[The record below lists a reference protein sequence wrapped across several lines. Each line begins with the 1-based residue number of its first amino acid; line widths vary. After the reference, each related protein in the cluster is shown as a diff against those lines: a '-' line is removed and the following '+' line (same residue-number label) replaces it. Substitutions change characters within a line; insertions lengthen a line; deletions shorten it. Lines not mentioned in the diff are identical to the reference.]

1 MDLEIAIFPGG
12 NVKNILLVDDNG
24 YVIDALALT
33 INMACGDCAI
43 LKAKD
48 GNEAT
53 NILRRTPVDLI
64 LTDINMPVMDGFGL
78 IGQRNE
84 HWPEV
89 PLLAM
94 PGDPSPET
102 TRKLSSLG
110 ITECLE
116 KPFSYEAVTS
126 LVLKK
131 LAEPQHLHDQR
142 PVAAH

>member
-1 MDLEIAIFPGG
+1 M
-12 NVKNILLVDDNG
+12 KNILLVDDNG
-24 YVIDALALT
+24 YVIEALALT
-33 INMACGDCAI
+33 INMACGDCAV

-48 GNEAT
+48 GNEAAD
-53 NILRRTPVDLI
+53 ILRRTQVDLI
-64 LTDINMPVMDGFGL
+64 LTDINMPVMDGYGL

-84 HWPEV
+84 HWPQV

-94 PGDPSPET
+94 TGDPSPET

-116 KPFSYEAVTS
+116 KPFSYDAVTS

-131 LAEPQHLHDQR
+131 LGEAPHLHGR
-142 PVAAH
+142 RAVAAH